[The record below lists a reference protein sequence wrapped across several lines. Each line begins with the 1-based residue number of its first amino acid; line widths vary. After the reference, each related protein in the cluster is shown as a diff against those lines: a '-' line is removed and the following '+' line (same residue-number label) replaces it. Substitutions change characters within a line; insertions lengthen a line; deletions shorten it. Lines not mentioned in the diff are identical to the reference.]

1 MVISSLSPVV
11 RRLFLVM
18 LLSLCLLQ
26 LVIRPALAADDSW
39 MTLHVVE
46 DDFATAAEFLR
57 SSIEE
62 EGLAIANEGNVADM
76 MSRTKEAL
84 ENAETVFA
92 NARIYQFCSA
102 KLGHRLFA
110 VLPSALAACPL
121 NIFVYELKG
130 RAGKIHIGY
139 RRPPRTGNAE
149 ADKILT
155 EVEAMLA
162 RIVKRAAE

>member
-1 MVISSLSPVV
+1 MITFGKPAV
-11 RRLFLVM
+11 RGLFL
-18 LLSLCLLQ
+18 LILLILSLFQ
-26 LVIRPALAADDSW
+26 QVSPPALAADKDW
-39 MTLHVVE
+39 MALHVVE
-46 DDFATAAEFLR
+46 DDFETAAEFLR

-62 EGLAIANEGNVADM
+62 EGLAIANGGNVADM
-76 MSRTKEAL
+76 MSRTKDAI

-121 NIFVYELKG
+121 TIFIYELKG
-130 RAGKIHIGY
+130 RTGKIHIGY

-149 ADKILT
+149 ADKIFI
-155 EVEAMLA
+155 EVETMLA
-162 RIVKRAAE
+162 RIVRRAVE

>member
-1 MVISSLSPVV
+1 MMITFGKPAVRGLFLLTLLILSLSQQV
-11 RRLFLVM
+11 
-18 LLSLCLLQ
+18 SL
-26 LVIRPALAADDSW
+26 PALAADKDW
-39 MTLHVVE
+39 MALHVIE

-76 MSRTKEAL
+76 MSRTKDAI

-121 NIFVYELKG
+121 TIFIYELKG
-130 RAGKIHIGY
+130 SAGKIHIGY

-149 ADKILT
+149 ADKIFI
-155 EVEAMLA
+155 EVETMLA
-162 RIVKRAAE
+162 RIVRRAVE